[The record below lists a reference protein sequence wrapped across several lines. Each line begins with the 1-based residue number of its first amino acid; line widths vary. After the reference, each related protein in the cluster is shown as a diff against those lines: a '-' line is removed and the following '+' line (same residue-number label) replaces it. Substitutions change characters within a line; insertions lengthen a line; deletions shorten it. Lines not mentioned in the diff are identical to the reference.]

1 MAIPRKEEFAMKINQ
16 IPFQPG
22 LDEEAVK

>member
-16 IPFQPG
+16 IPFHPG
-22 LDEEAVK
+22 LDEESVK